1 MMVLRVM
8 KYLFILMLT
17 ATTASCNSQD
27 TAFTAE
33 RLQRSASIVLE
44 APIAR
49 VFPLFGI
56 IREKEWSPGW
66 SPTPIF
72 PLSGEMA
79 EGSVYRTPG
88 HVHGEPPLTW
98 VVSRFDTASAHLTY
112 LVTAADRIV
121 SIDIQCAQLTGGW
134 TRATITY
141 SLTGLTVEGNAICH
155 HLLGKLFAHGLQ
167 DWQAPINELLMG
179 KKPG

>member
-1 MMVLRVM
+1 M

-17 ATTASCNSQD
+17 ASTTSCNSQD

-33 RLQRSASIVLE
+33 RLQQSASIILE
-44 APIAR
+44 APVTR

-66 SPTPIF
+66 DPTPIF
-72 PLSGEMA
+72 PTTGEMT

-98 VVSRFDTASAHLTY
+98 VVSRFETAAAHLTY
-112 LVTAADRIV
+112 LVTAADRV
-121 SIDIQCAQLTGGW
+121 VTIDIQCAELPGGRS
-134 TRATITY
+134 RATITY
-141 SLTGLTVEGNAICH
+141 CMTGLNTEGNAVCH
-155 HLLGKLFAHGLQ
+155 HLIGRLFAHDLG
-167 DWQAPINELLMG
+167 DWQAPINELLTR
-179 KKPG
+179 KIKPL

>member
-1 MMVLRVM
+1 MMVLRIM

-17 ATTASCNSQD
+17 ASTASCQNQD
-27 TAFTAE
+27 SPFIAE
-33 RLQRSASIVLE
+33 RLRRSASIDLE
-44 APIAR
+44 GSVAT

-56 IREKEWSPGW
+56 IREKEWSSGW

-72 PLSGEMA
+72 PLSGEMT

-98 VVSRFDTASAHLTY
+98 MVSRLDTPAAHLTY

-121 SIDIQCAQLTGGW
+121 SIDIQCAPLPGNR

-141 SLTGLTVEGNAICH
+141 CLTGLTPEGNEIGH
-155 HLLGKLFAHGLQ
+155 HLLGRLFADGLQ
-167 DWQAPINELLMG
+167 DWQVPINKLLTG